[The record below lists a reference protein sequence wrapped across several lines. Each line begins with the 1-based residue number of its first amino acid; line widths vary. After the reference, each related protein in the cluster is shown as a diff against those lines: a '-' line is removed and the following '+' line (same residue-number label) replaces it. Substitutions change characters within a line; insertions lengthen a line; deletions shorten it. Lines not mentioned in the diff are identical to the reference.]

1 MNPETLPIFTIPSRK
16 IAPAAPAIKIGIIP
30 KTDTNN
36 VLYELIPV
44 RGWGKIWF
52 LLISALCA
60 KHGPTGAS
68 FIFRGGVTRK
78 RSSAK
83 KLTDPKQKSDSTSL
97 KRVVER
103 GGWKFAVIES
113 LSVIHNFR
121 SNRINFRFFFVGWA
135 KELNLH
141 SGNIW
146 KKKSSECES
155 PFLANLIRAVCF
167 NYWHSETVRI
177 LGESWAVPA
186 RLNVG
191 AMQC

>member
-68 FIFRGGVTRK
+68 FFFRGGVTRK

-97 KRVVER
+97 EVAAEWRGCLKRVVER
-103 GGWKFAVIES
+103 RGWKFAVIES

-121 SNRINFRFFFVGWA
+121 SNRINFRFF
-135 KELNLH
+135 L
-141 SGNIW
+141 SGERKSWTCIPGIFG
-146 KKKSSECES
+146 KK
-155 PFLANLIRAVCF
+155 
-167 NYWHSETVRI
+167 
-177 LGESWAVPA
+177 
-186 RLNVG
+186 
-191 AMQC
+191 